1 VIGYFARHPTAA
13 NLLMVALIILG
24 LVTLPKLQRD
34 TFPVVPPTE
43 VEVRISYPGA
53 TPAEVEEGICLRS
66 EEVLD
71 TISHLKEVRCDAREN
86 LAIITA
92 RMEEGSDMGLFH
104 NDVKAQIESIS
115 TFPDKVEIPAIEVLE
130 RVAVVAGVMIT
141 GELSPADLK
150 AYAEQVKTRIK
161 RDRRIAQVRILGFSE
176 QDIVIEIPAAVQ
188 RRYGLGISDIK
199 AAIER
204 QSIDL
209 PAGTVQSEEGDLV
222 VRFAEQRRT
231 PLEFQDLILVSSQTG
246 GLVRLGDIATIRTAF
261 EKEEEK
267 ILFNGQRGALLEIS
281 KNYTQDSLRVM
292 AAIQENLKRERGVAP
307 RGIHLE
313 ISQDV
318 TSNIRDRLR
327 ILLDNGFQG
336 LMLVFLTLWAFFSL
350 RYSFWVA
357 MGLPVSFLGAI
368 FFMHQFGYTLN
379 MMTMVALLVAIGLL
393 MDDAIVISE
402 NIAAQIRKGK
412 NALEAA
418 VQGTRQVLPGVL
430 SSFLTTVMIVG
441 PLAFMAGKMGAVLK
455 YIPAVLVIALAVSL
469 IEAFLILPAHL
480 RHSMGQLTQGRRSSF
495 HRRFDGWFDGIRDKY
510 FGALLKKAV
519 NQPYLTVGLLVALV
533 ILSFTTI
540 PAGLLK
546 YRALPLLE
554 SDVIQARVLLPQ
566 GTPLRRTEEVVERLV
581 TELKALDETFS
592 SRQKGDKRLV
602 KNISVLYS
610 TNVDAHESGPHLA
623 TVSADLLPAEERVG
637 TIPEML
643 ADWRERVGELPDVLL
658 LKFTD
663 KERGVAGKAIDIR
676 IQGNNPEMLKKAS
689 LDLQQ
694 WLRGFRGVLDLSDDL
709 RPGKPEFQIRL
720 RELAGSLGVSARDI
734 ADEVRSAIHGAT
746 GLDVQIGSNAY
757 DVIVRLSGDDL
768 TGIDDLHYLPVRS
781 QSGQLVPLSAIAE
794 IQETR
799 GFSRIHRVN
808 GQRTVT
814 VQGTLDTD
822 VANAK
827 ELVGITKK
835 EFLPELKQKYPGVRV
850 VFVGQGKE
858 SATTGASLQTNI
870 LIGLIGVFIIL
881 SFQFR
886 SYLQP
891 IAVLLAIPSGLIG
904 VVWGHLL
911 MGLELSMPSLVGL
924 ATLTGIVVNDSI
936 LLVSFI
942 KEQHAG
948 GMAMIDAAQ
957 AAARD
962 RFRAVILTSLTTIVG
977 LLPLLLETSTQAQFL
992 IPLVASLAFGLLSAT
1007 IFSLF
1012 LIPACFTLFDELGW
1026 FKRMDAVPENRS
1038 MVRTASG
1045 AHPTHIT
1052 TP

>member
-1 VIGYFARHPTAA
+1 MIGYFARHPTAA
-13 NLLMVALIILG
+13 NLLMLALMILG

-34 TFPVVPPTE
+34 TFPVIPPTE
-43 VEVRISYPGA
+43 VEVRIPYPGA
-53 TPAEVEEGICLRS
+53 TPAEVEESICLRS
-66 EEVLD
+66 EEALD
-71 TISHLKEVRCDAREN
+71 TLSHLKEVRCDAREN
-86 LAIITA
+86 LAIVTA
-92 RMEEGSDMGLFH
+92 QMEEGADMDRFYT
-104 NDVKAQIESIS
+104 DVKAQIESIS
-115 TFPDKVEIPAIEVLE
+115 TFPDKVETPAIEVLE
-130 RVAVVAGVMIT
+130 RVAVVAGVMIS
-141 GELSPADLK
+141 GDLAPADLK
-150 AYAEQVKTRIK
+150 AYAEQVKTRFK

-176 QDIVIEIPAAVQ
+176 QDIVIEIPTEVQ
-188 RRYGLGISDIK
+188 QRYGLGISDIK

-209 PAGTVQSEEGDLV
+209 PAGTVKSEDGDLV

-231 PLEFQDLILVSSQTG
+231 PLEFRGLVLISAQTG
-246 GLVRLGDIATIRTAF
+246 GVVRLGDVATIRTEF
-261 EKEEEK
+261 EKEEDK
-267 ILFNGQRGALLEIS
+267 ILFNGRRGALLEIS

-292 AAIQENLKRERGVAP
+292 AAIQENLERERRLAPKGV
-307 RGIHLE
+307 HLE

-327 ILLDNGFQG
+327 ILLENGFQG
-336 LMLVFLTLWAFFSL
+336 LILVFLTLWAFFSL

-368 FFMHQFGYTLN
+368 FFMHLFGYTLN

-412 NALEAA
+412 NALDAA
-418 VQGTRQVLPGVL
+418 VEGTRQVLPGVL
-430 SSFLTTVMIVG
+430 SSFLTTAMIVG

-480 RHSMGQLTQGRRSSF
+480 RHSMGHLAKERRSLF
-495 HRRFDGWFDGIRDKY
+495 HQGFDRWFGGIRDRR
-510 FGALLKKAV
+510 FGPLLQRAV

-533 ILSFTTI
+533 IFSYTMI
-540 PAGLLK
+540 PAGALK
-546 YRALPLLE
+546 YRALPVLE

-566 GTPLRRTEEVVERLV
+566 GTPLYRTEAVVDHLV
-581 TELKALDETFS
+581 TQLKALDEAFS
-592 SRQKGDKRLV
+592 KRQRGGKRLV
-602 KNISVLYS
+602 KNISVLFN

-643 ADWRERVGELPDVLL
+643 ADWRERVGELPEVLS

-676 IQGNNPEMLKKAS
+676 LQGNKLALLKKAS
-689 LDLQQ
+689 LELQQ

-709 RPGKPEFQIRL
+709 RPGKPELQIHL
-720 RELAGSLGVSARDI
+720 REVAGSLGVSARDI

-746 GLDVQIGSNAY
+746 NLDVQIGSNAY
-757 DVIVRLSGDDL
+757 DVVVRVSEADI
-768 TGIDDLHYLPVRS
+768 TGIEDLQYLPVRA
-781 QSGQLVPLSAIAE
+781 QGGQLVPLSAVAE
-794 IQETR
+794 IQAAR

-814 VQGTLDTD
+814 VQGTLDTG
-822 VANAK
+822 VVNAR
-827 ELVGITKK
+827 ELMGITKK
-835 EFLPELKQKYPGVRV
+835 QFLPQLKERYPGVRV
-850 VFVGQGKE
+850 AFVGQGRE

-870 LIGLIGVFIIL
+870 LIGLFGVFIIL

-891 IAVLLAIPSGLIG
+891 VAVLLAIPTGLIG

-936 LLVSFI
+936 LLVSVI

-948 GMAMIDAAQ
+948 GLEMLDAVQ
-957 AAARD
+957 SAARD
-962 RFRAVILTSLTTIVG
+962 RFRAVILTSITTIVG
-977 LLPLLLETSTQAQFL
+977 LLPLLVETSTQAQFL

-1007 IFSLF
+1007 VLSLF
-1012 LIPACFTLFDELGW
+1012 LIPACFVIFDELGW
-1026 FKRMDAVPENRS
+1026 LKGTCAWRTDSQAAVGR
-1038 MVRTASG
+1038 
-1045 AHPTHIT
+1045 
-1052 TP
+1052 